1 MINKLDWNPLW
12 CTSLGD
18 YFFLHNVEK
27 TPAKYRLFSLTS
39 ICVKKIIMRK
49 HYTPIGN
56 IFKSYQLV
64 WTNVENIS
72 GLMKSYQSMW
82 NACTYP
88 MRKHSTSIGN
98 FSKLPNFPKIW
109 ASIPH
114 QLVTFWNVTNWCGM
128 LAHRVCASI
137 PHRLVTFHWFY
148 KILQLGWTF
157 FSNVTNWCGML
168 VSISHQ
174 LVTFQNNIILP

>member
-1 MINKLDWNPLW
+1 MLHPLNYSFDKISLDLINLTFKSSMSYS
-12 CTSLGD
+12 TQ
-18 YFFLHNVEK
+18 FL
-27 TPAKYRLFSLTS
+27 S
-39 ICVKKIIMRK
+39 MRK

-114 QLVTFWNVTNWCGM
+114 QLVTFRNVTNWCGM

>member
-1 MINKLDWNPLW
+1 
-12 CTSLGD
+12 
-18 YFFLHNVEK
+18 
-27 TPAKYRLFSLTS
+27 
-39 ICVKKIIMRK
+39 MRK

-88 MRKHSTSIGN
+88 MRKHSTPIGN

-114 QLVTFWNVTNWCGM
+114 QLVTFEM
-128 LAHRVCASI
+128 LPIDVECLRTGYAQA
-137 PHRLVTFHWFY
+137 FHIDW
-148 KILQLGWTF
+148 
-157 FSNVTNWCGML
+157 
-168 VSISHQ
+168 
-174 LVTFQNNIILP
+174 

>member
-1 MINKLDWNPLW
+1 MD
-12 CTSLGD
+12 
-18 YFFLHNVEK
+18 
-27 TPAKYRLFSLTS
+27 
-39 ICVKKIIMRK
+39 VKKIMRK

-114 QLVTFWNVTNWCGM
+114 QLVTFQNVTN
-128 LAHRVCASI
+128 
-137 PHRLVTFHWFY
+137 
-148 KILQLGWTF
+148 
-157 FSNVTNWCGML
+157 
-168 VSISHQ
+168 
-174 LVTFQNNIILP
+174 

>member
-1 MINKLDWNPLW
+1 MIQGAKTNKTRQILVM
-12 CTSLGD
+12 C
-18 YFFLHNVEK
+18 
-27 TPAKYRLFSLTS
+27 
-39 ICVKKIIMRK
+39 K

-114 QLVTFWNVTNWCGM
+114 QLVTFRNVTNWCGM
-128 LAHRVCASI
+128 LTHRVCASI
-137 PHRLVTFHWFY
+137 PHRLVTFHWFF

-174 LVTFQNNIILP
+174 LVTFQINIILP